1 MAKETKIRRVKAS
14 ATPKKDAKKAAE
26 AEVVKKTTKAKKPVK
41 KVNKPAKNKKTNSK
55 KRNIKAPK
63 WLQAVGRFFGK
74 IFGPFGRYVKGAWEE
89 LRVTKWP
96 NRRSTWSLT
105 LAVIIFA
112 VIFAALIL
120 SLDNLFDWLLKLIL
134 DIGEN

>member
-1 MAKETKIRRVKAS
+1 MAKETKIRRVKA
-14 ATPKKDAKKAAE
+14 TE
-26 AEVVKKTTKAKKPVK
+26 AEIVEKPTKAKKTVK
-41 KVNKPAKNKKTNSK
+41 KVQKPAQSKKPKTKAKNKKSK
-55 KRNIKAPK
+55 TKAPK

-105 LAVIIFA
+105 LAVIVFSIF
-112 VIFAALIL
+112 FAALIL
-120 SLDNLFDWLLKLIL
+120 SFDNLFDWLLKLIL
-134 DIGEN
+134 DLGGN